1 MLRCQLPFMLEHGWM
16 VVYSG
21 EEIIIRNGESK
32 LQAGDTLI
40 LRANSATTRQA
51 YHEISR
57 AAHYAQG

>member
-1 MLRCQLPFMLEHGWM
+1 M
-16 VVYSG
+16 VVYRG
-21 EEIIIRNGESK
+21 EEKIIPNGQTK

-40 LRANSATTRQA
+40 LRANSATTRQV